1 MKQVLELFGT
11 RTDTSANWSSLVTS
25 QTCPF
30 DGKKCYKT
38 RKSDPSVS
46 IGSCT
51 VGYRGPVM
59 ICPKRLTD
67 RGKIFTDVL
76 HLLRRHEP
84 GDEYHLLPEFS
95 VPGGSIDYVVAS
107 VRNRKVVD
115 FVGIEIQTLDTTGTV
130 WPYRQK
136 FLIDQGVI
144 SEERIDD
151 KSYGMNWKMTSKTI
165 LVQMHHKAQT
175 FASLDRHLVLAV
187 QDRLL
192 HYMQAE
198 FDFAHFSDPAEM
210 VNTVHMHG
218 YGLTDVDN
226 QARYGLSL
234 EKRISTDVAGIERSL
249 GLRTDA
255 VVQEGAMFEALT
267 KKVSSKTLLDPFLGG
282 PD

>member
-11 RTDTSANWSSLVTS
+11 RTDATADWVEKLET
-25 QTCPF
+25 QLCPF
-30 DGKKCYKT
+30 DGKKCFKT

-51 VGYRGPVM
+51 VEYGGPIM

-67 RGKIFTDVL
+67 KAKIFTDVL

-84 GDEYHLLPEFS
+84 GDEYHLLPEFA

-107 VRNRKVVD
+107 VRNMQVVD

-136 FLIDQGVI
+136 FLMDRGVI
-144 SEERIDD
+144 PADRLED

-175 FASLDRHLVLAV
+175 FAALDRHLVLAV

-192 HYMQAE
+192 QYMQAE
-198 FDFAHFSDPAEM
+198 FDFAHYSEPAEI
-210 VNTVHMHG
+210 VDTVHMHG
-218 YGLTDVDN
+218 YGLKDIDN
-226 QARYGLSL
+226 QGRYGLAL
-234 EKRISTDVAGIERSL
+234 EKRVSTDVAGIERSL

-255 VVQEGAMFEALT
+255 VVMEDVMLESLT
-267 KKVSSKTLLDPFLGG
+267 KKISPTTSLDLFLGS
-282 PD
+282 PA